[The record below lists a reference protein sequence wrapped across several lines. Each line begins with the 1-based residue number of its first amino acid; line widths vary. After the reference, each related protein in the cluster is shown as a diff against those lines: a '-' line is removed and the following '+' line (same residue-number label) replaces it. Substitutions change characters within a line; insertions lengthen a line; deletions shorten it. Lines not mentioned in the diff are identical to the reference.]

1 MRAGPELGSN
11 DISKIGECEFQM
23 ISAFSA
29 RLIVHHPYRTL
40 LDLAPT
46 FAMTTEESA
55 LAHSI
60 INDHY
65 NTDLPL
71 LYPPHVIAV
80 TAIFLS
86 IVLRP
91 MPSGLQAHAAATS
104 SSNLQIA
111 LQQGLSAMGGTKN
124 ANNKMT
130 RLIEWLAES
139 KVDMEAVIVATQELI
154 SLYEVWESYSDRQC
168 KEAVMRF
175 MKDGLGK

>member
-1 MRAGPELGSN
+1 
-11 DISKIGECEFQM
+11 M
-23 ISAFSA
+23 ISALSA
-29 RLIVHHPYRTL
+29 RLIIHHPYRTL

-46 FAMTTEESA
+46 FAMTAEESA
-55 LAHSI
+55 IAHSI

-71 LYPPHVIAV
+71 LYPPHVIAM

-91 MPSGLQAHAAATS
+91 LPPGNQAHTAATS

-111 LQQGLSAMGGTKN
+111 LQQGLGAIAGTKN
-124 ANNKMT
+124 PNNKVT
-130 RLIEWLAES
+130 RLIEWFAES

-154 SLYEVWESYSDRQC
+154 SLYEMWEGYADRHC
-168 KEAVMRF
+168 REAVSRF
-175 MKDGLGK
+175 MKDGMGK